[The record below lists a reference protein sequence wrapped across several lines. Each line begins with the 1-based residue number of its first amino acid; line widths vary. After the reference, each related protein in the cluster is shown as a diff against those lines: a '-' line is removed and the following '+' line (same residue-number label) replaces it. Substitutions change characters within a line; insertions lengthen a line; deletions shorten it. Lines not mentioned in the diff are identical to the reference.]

1 MAPFKE
7 NRKFDIQFN
16 EPEHASELTPDW
28 DVLHYQIGRG
38 DYKALLQGLYTSR
51 LQIALCR
58 YKVDIFEQGA
68 IPKGT
73 GVIGFPFHQA
83 QSHYC
88 GGVLLDD
95 EIPVLCIG
103 EEYEFKTK
111 GTAATLTMAVDM
123 DLLQQVARERTGH
136 ELSSLI
142 TNKRLNIHPDDRI
155 RIRTRLTALLTS
167 LLKKDQLH
175 LDVRQQV
182 LLERVILET
191 VFTHVRDKNRDLYPV
206 QRLQSALLAREYIVN
221 NPHSDL
227 DISRLC
233 QVTGCAR
240 ETLHKGFRE
249 RYGMSPGRYI
259 RTIRL
264 NGARAELLQTRQY
277 GMVADIAMKWGFSH
291 LGRFSRYY
299 RQLFG
304 ESPRETANRNAVPP
318 AWKNQLSP
326 LIHSCPPPGS

>member
-7 NRKFDIQFN
+7 NRKFDIQYN
-16 EPEHASELTPDW
+16 EPALASESTPDW
-28 DVLHYQIGRG
+28 DVVHYQIGRG
-38 DYKALLQGLYTSR
+38 EYKSRLQGLYTSR
-51 LQIALCR
+51 LQMALWHLN
-58 YKVDIFEQGA
+58 VDIFDQGA
-68 IPKGT
+68 IPRGT
-73 GVIGFPFHQA
+73 GVIGLTFHQA
-83 QSHYC
+83 PCHYC
-88 GGVLLDD
+88 CGVLQDD
-95 EIPVLCIG
+95 EIPILTFG
-103 EEYEFKTK
+103 EEFELKTQ
-111 GTAATLTMAVDM
+111 GATSTLTMAVDM
-123 DLLQQVARERTGH
+123 DLLQQVAWKCTGH
-136 ELSSLI
+136 ELSSLV

-155 RIRTRLTALLTS
+155 RIRNQLTALLTS

-175 LDVRQQV
+175 LDDRQQV

-191 VFTHVRDKNRDLYPV
+191 VFTHVRVKNRDLYPA
-206 QRLQSALLAREYIVN
+206 QRLQAALLARKHIID

-304 ESPRETANRNAVPP
+304 ESPRETANRNAVNP
-318 AWKNQLSP
+318 A
-326 LIHSCPPPGS
+326 

>member
-7 NRKFDIQFN
+7 NRKFELQFN
-16 EPEHASELTPDW
+16 EPEITSELTPDW
-28 DVLHYQIGRG
+28 DVLHYQIGKG
-38 DYKALLQGLYTSR
+38 DYTAQLHGLYTSR
-51 LQIALCR
+51 LQMALCR

-73 GVIGFPFHQA
+73 GVIAFTFQEEQTHF
-83 QSHYC
+83 C
-88 GGVLLDD
+88 GGVLQDD
-95 EIPVLCIG
+95 EIPFLCLG
-103 EEYEFKTK
+103 EEYELKTK
-111 GTAATLTMAVDM
+111 GEAATLSMAVDM
-123 DLLQQVARERTGH
+123 DLLLQVARECTGH
-136 ELSSLI
+136 DLAGLI
-142 TNKRLNIHPDDRI
+142 TNKRLNIHPDTQI
-155 RIRTRLTALLTS
+155 RIRNRLTALLTS
-167 LLKKDQLH
+167 LLKRDQLH
-175 LDVRQQV
+175 LDDRQQV

-191 VFTHVRDKNRDLYPV
+191 VFMHVRDENRDLHPA
-206 QRLQSALLAREYIVN
+206 QRLQAALLAREYIVD
-221 NPHSDL
+221 NPHADL

-264 NGARAELLQTRQY
+264 NGVRAELLQTRQY
-277 GMVADIAMKWGFSH
+277 GKVADIAMKWGFSH

-304 ESPRETANRNAVPP
+304 ESPRETANRNALPP
-318 AWKNQLSP
+318 TQGNQLSP
-326 LIHSCPPPGS
+326 FIQF